1 MNDKKLQRRQVHA
14 DMPKLIPAAGFNR
27 KLNLPSENSE
37 LTALFLAAGTHQ
49 FLLPGYEVKEGYQFI
64 KLGKKQQY
72 RLVTTGGT
80 PETVYLVEL
89 CFRNDIVAGQTSC
102 TQIKVWRT
110 TNDKHQSAVADLPRH
125 FFRWL
130 LDTYH
135 IVVTDE
141 EQTGDGRRFWE
152 VMISWALAAGF
163 YVYASDGGEPER
175 PLFAV
180 QDMESFFEYWSDF
193 CWGNDPDIHTHRLIV
208 ISKKEIK

>member
-37 LTALFLAAGTHQ
+37 LTTLFLAAGTHQ
-49 FLLPGYEVKEGYQFI
+49 FSLPGYEVKEGYQFI
-64 KLGKKQQY
+64 KSGKKQQY
-72 RLVTTGGT
+72 RLVTTGNL

-110 TNDKHQSAVADLPRH
+110 TNEKHQSAVADLPRH

-130 LDTYH
+130 PVFMFMLQMAESRKGH
-135 IVVTDE
+135 CLLFRILNLFLN
-141 EQTGDGRRFWE
+141 TGVILVGG
-152 VMISWALAAGF
+152 MIRI
-163 YVYASDGGEPER
+163 PT
-175 PLFAV
+175 
-180 QDMESFFEYWSDF
+180 
-193 CWGNDPDIHTHRLIV
+193 HTA
-208 ISKKEIK
+208 